1 MGWEA
6 RAFFVVPRHLFLAG
20 SRPLGRTMSELQPR
34 ALPQTQIA
42 TMAGFWPG
50 HPFICPSTLSP
61 HLTTCQAPV
70 TTTTG
75 NVVSWGQPSSHVS
88 ASEHGGSRC
97 AQGRSW
103 PWGFFREGI
112 EWEGLSDFPHRP
124 TRLCHRDPKAG
135 MGERKACSFH
145 L

>member
-1 MGWEA
+1 
-6 RAFFVVPRHLFLAG
+6 
-20 SRPLGRTMSELQPR
+20 
-34 ALPQTQIA
+34 
-42 TMAGFWPG
+42 MAGFWPG
-50 HPFICPSTLSP
+50 HPSICPSTLSP

-135 MGERKACSFH
+135 MGERKVMQLPPLSVWSLPRGWPLENSLASTLPLLSPENSPSFT
-145 L
+145 LTIRSFI